1 MWHQYLQISLFGL
14 SLLLLCAQVAVK
26 QKHAVHL
33 WFALFCGS
41 IAILA
46 LQRLKGA
53 DWGVWQYLIG
63 IGACLTCNG
72 YWLVARA
79 LFRPAAAVDRR
90 HMLVAAF
97 VALLVIGQQLLQLLQ
112 TQWQGAATLWGPV
125 STATGEL
132 LTLLSSTMLMLT
144 LWEGCRGLR
153 QARGAERRQRLL
165 FLGSFAG
172 ALFLCLIV
180 AKIWP
185 AAVAD
190 PLLRQNLA
198 AVSAMWMLVLTQ
210 VLILWRLPR
219 PSSQTVEDTAA
230 TPPAAAVLSASEQQL
245 LTAITTALQQEQL
258 FLQPNLKVADLA
270 RRFALPEYRISR
282 LLRQQYPQWNFNQ
295 LINDLRI
302 KHASTLL
309 ADPQKQHWPVLV
321 VGLESGFASV
331 GPFSRA
337 FKTAMGTTPHEYR
350 QQRLNALV

>member
-1 MWHQYLQISLFGL
+1 MWHQNLHVSLFVL
-14 SLLLLCAQVAVK
+14 SLLLLFAQLPVR

-63 IGACLTCNG
+63 LGACLTCNG

-79 LFRPAAAVDRR
+79 LFRPVAAVGRYHMLAAATVAV
-90 HMLVAAF
+90 LVMG
-97 VALLVIGQQLLQLLQ
+97 LQMLQLVQ
-112 TQWQGAATLWGPV
+112 TQWQLAPSVLAPL
-125 STATGEL
+125 SAATGEL

-144 LWEGCRGLR
+144 LWEGCRGFA
-153 QARGAERRQRLL
+153 QAQRAERHQRLM
-165 FLGSFAG
+165 FVGSFAA

-180 AKIWP
+180 TKIWP
-185 AAVAD
+185 AAATD
-190 PLLRQNLA
+190 SLLRQNLA
-198 AVSAMWMLVLTQ
+198 AVSAIWMLVMTQ
-210 VLILWRLPR
+210 GLILWRYPR
-219 PSSQTVEDTAA
+219 YVRQTAA
-230 TPPAAAVLSASEQQL
+230 ASVETKPALVALSDTDQQL
-245 LTAITTALQQEQL
+245 LSAITSALVQEQL

-302 KHASTLL
+302 RYASTLL
-309 ADPQKQHWPVLV
+309 ADPDKQHWPVLV
-321 VGLESGFASV
+321 VGLESGFASA

-337 FKTAMGTTPHEYR
+337 FKAVMGKTPHEYR
-350 QQRLNALV
+350 QQRLNAQL